1 MKGKRVQFDDETW
14 TAIHLL
20 AQDRMQDFQEL
31 ADEAFRD
38 ILRKYGRPTSLKEAL
53 RKSAGASAD
62 VVQLRPKASSAGRKS
77 PKAARKGWKY
87 SIARLSTW

>member
-53 RKSAGASAD
+53 RKNFPTYEPEVELVWEPAWSPEKITED
-62 VVQLRPKASSAGRKS
+62 GRTMM
-77 PKAARKGWKY
+77 GM
-87 SIARLSTW
+87 

>member
-38 ILRKYGRPTSLKEAL
+38 ILRKYGRPTSLKEA
-53 RKSAGASAD
+53 RKPDDKAKDKEAGAT
-62 VVQLRPKASSAGRKS
+62 PKIGKPLKLTQR
-77 PKAARKGWKY
+77 
-87 SIARLSTW
+87 